1 MGFPHSDTSGSLLA
15 SSSPERFVGRYVLLR
30 LCVPR
35 YPPLALCS
43 LTYSSLSTLLY
54 LTSLTLL
61 YAVFKVLHVGYPG
74 LEPGTSPLS
83 GVRSNH
89 LSYRPGFACLR
100 TAWTA
105 LQLSLN
111 RSRTCVRSLFHSTCA
126 LPAAPNPAPNP
137 ETDSVFVAN
146 RYRACIDPF
155 ALFISQPSNSC
166 GL

>member
-1 MGFPHSDTSGSLLA
+1 MLTQAAPRLTKPVLRSAIVGDQNFADLGAKVRRIACYASALATTSSEIL
-15 SSSPERFVGRYVLLR
+15 VGL
-30 LCVPR
+30 
-35 YPPLALCS
+35 
-43 LTYSSLSTLLY
+43 
-54 LTSLTLL
+54 
-61 YAVFKVLHVGYPG
+61 GG
-74 LEPGTSPLS
+74 LEPPTSPLS

-105 LQLSLN
+105 LQLSFN

-126 LPAAPNPAPNP
+126 LPADPNPAPNP
-137 ETDSVFVAN
+137 EIDSAFVAN

>member
-1 MGFPHSDTSGSLLA
+1 M
-15 SSSPERFVGRYVLLR
+15 RFGGAEEDRTPDLLR
-30 LCVPR
+30 AR
-35 YPPLALCS
+35 QALS
-43 LTYSSLSTLLY
+43 QLSY
-54 LTSLTLL
+54 GPNFIIMGR
-61 YAVFKVLHVGYPG
+61 AMVGLGG
-74 LEPGTSPLS
+74 LEPPTSPLS